1 MTFSH
6 SPPKIIPTWILIS
19 TLLVL
24 WDCGYIFLR
33 PRSMPGGD
41 LHKFWKHYGLY
52 GTVDHVYGFPAF
64 ESNDGF
70 PGAQSFMNL
79 IESALNFTYLALW
92 ARGNSTAVLVGLVSA
107 TMTLSKT
114 ILYLCVEYFS
124 GWRHIGHNDFA
135 TLVLLYITPNGFW
148 VLLPSYCIWW
158 FAGEIHDRLKGKEA
172 GAKSL
177 RATANAKKS
186 L

>member
-1 MTFSH
+1 
-6 SPPKIIPTWILIS
+6 
-19 TLLVL
+19 
-24 WDCGYIFLR
+24 
-33 PRSMPGGD
+33 MPGGD

-124 GWRHIGHNDFA
+124 GWRHIGQ
-135 TLVLLYITPNGFW
+135 
-148 VLLPSYCIWW
+148 
-158 FAGEIHDRLKGKEA
+158 
-172 GAKSL
+172 
-177 RATANAKKS
+177 
-186 L
+186 